1 MSGGSEDGIRYYIKR
16 SRRKTV
22 SVQIEPDLS
31 VLIRAPFHMP
41 DRDIEK
47 FLRDSDDWIR
57 KHRDEARK
65 KLLAKETSP
74 KLSMD
79 EIRKLAEEAAKD
91 IPERVKRFAPIVG
104 VDYGRITIR
113 NQKSRWGSC
122 SSRKNLNFNC
132 LLMLAPPEQRDY
144 VVVHEL
150 CHLKEMNHSKRF
162 WKEVERVLP
171 DYKKSV
177 KWLRENGEDIMS
189 KMI

>member
-1 MSGGSEDGIRYYIKR
+1 M
-16 SRRKTV
+16 
-22 SVQIEPDLS
+22 QIEPDLS
-31 VLIRAPFHMP
+31 VLIRAPFHMS

-162 WKEVERVLP
+162 WKEVEKVLP

>member
-65 KLLAKETSP
+65 KLLVKETSP

>member
-113 NQKSRWGSC
+113 NQKSRWGCC

-177 KWLRENGEDIMS
+177 QWLRENGEDIMS

>member
-1 MSGGSEDGIRYYIKR
+1 M
-16 SRRKTV
+16 
-22 SVQIEPDLS
+22 QIEPDLS
-31 VLIRAPFHMP
+31 VLIRAPFHMS

-57 KHRDEARK
+57 KHHDEARK
-65 KLLAKETSP
+65 KLLAKENSP

>member
-41 DRDIEK
+41 DREIEK

-74 KLSMD
+74 KLSKD